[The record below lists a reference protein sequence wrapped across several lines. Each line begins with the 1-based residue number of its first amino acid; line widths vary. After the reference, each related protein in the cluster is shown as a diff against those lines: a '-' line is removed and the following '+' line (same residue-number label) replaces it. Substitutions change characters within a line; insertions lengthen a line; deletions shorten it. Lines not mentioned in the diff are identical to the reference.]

1 MAQVVEINDPA
12 ELDGYQL
19 LWAKLAGETG
29 GVSFFHSLD
38 WLRTYWRHF
47 GQHGRLRVLLVY
59 AAGSPLGIL
68 PLVVRPERTRLGT
81 VRVLTYPL
89 ADWGSFYGPIGPH
102 PTATLL
108 AGIGHVRRTP
118 PDWDM
123 IDLRWI
129 DGAMACS
136 RTVRTLEIRG
146 YSTSTAVW
154 ANSAQ
159 VELDGGWE
167 AYWSGRKRSWRK
179 HVRYAERR
187 LAAHGAVEFSRWRP
201 SGAGVGDG
209 EPNWPLYDTCEQLA
223 ARSWQGSSTTGTT
236 LSHEAIRPFLRD
248 AHATS
253 CPRRSR
259 GHQPAFRCR

>member
-19 LWAKLAGETG
+19 LWSKLAGETAG
-29 GVSFFHSLD
+29 ASFFHSID

-47 GQHGRLRVLLVY
+47 GQRQRLRVLMVY

-81 VRVLTYPL
+81 LRVLTYPL

-129 DGAMACS
+129 DGTMTCS
-136 RTVRTLEIRG
+136 RTVRTMEIRG

-154 ANSAQ
+154 AESAQ

-167 AYWSGRKRSWRK
+167 AYWSSRKRTWRK
-179 HVRYAERR
+179 NVRYAERR
-187 LAAHGAVEFSRWRP
+187 SGGPRRGGVFPLASERSGLRRRRSELAAVRHLRAVGGP
-201 SGAGVGDG
+201 
-209 EPNWPLYDTCEQLA
+209 QLA
-223 ARSWQGSSTTGTT
+223 R
-236 LSHEAIRPFLRD
+236 
-248 AHATS
+248 
-253 CPRRSR
+253 
-259 GHQPAFRCR
+259 